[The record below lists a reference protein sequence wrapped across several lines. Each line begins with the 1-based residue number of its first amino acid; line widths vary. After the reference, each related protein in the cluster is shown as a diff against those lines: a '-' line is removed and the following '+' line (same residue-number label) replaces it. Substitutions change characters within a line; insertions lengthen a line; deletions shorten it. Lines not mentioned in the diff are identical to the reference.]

1 MCFKA
6 KKIPP
11 VELLREIMF
20 KHFYGVLFHPV
31 ACAPLTRKWFF
42 GAKRE
47 GGKKEKRCN
56 FCAGEERRKEG
67 GAKKAT

>member
-11 VELLREIMF
+11 VELLSEIMF
-20 KHFYGVLFHPV
+20 KHFYGVLLHPV

-47 GGKKEKRCN
+47 GG
-56 FCAGEERRKEG
+56 GKEG
-67 GAKKAT
+67 EKM